1 MENLGDRIKQLR
13 FQKNLTV
20 EQLAKQIG
28 VAKSAISFWE
38 NNINEPKAN
47 YISKLATVFNVS
59 TDYLLG
65 LEDDFGN
72 KKSPSNI
79 EIPVLENII
88 TISARSSG
96 KKTVKL
102 NDEQIASLKSIVEA
116 FEAQKNK

>member
-47 YISKLATVFNVS
+47 YISKLATLFSVS

-65 LEDDFGN
+65 LEDEYGN
-72 KKSPSNI
+72 KKLTLNI
-79 EIPVLENII
+79 EKPNTENVI
-88 TISARSSG
+88 TISARDSG

>member
-72 KKSPSNI
+72 KKTPSNI
-79 EIPVLENII
+79 EIPESENII
-88 TISARSSG
+88 TISARGSG

-102 NDEQIASLKSIVEA
+102 SDEQIASLKSIVEA
-116 FEAQKNK
+116 FEAQKK